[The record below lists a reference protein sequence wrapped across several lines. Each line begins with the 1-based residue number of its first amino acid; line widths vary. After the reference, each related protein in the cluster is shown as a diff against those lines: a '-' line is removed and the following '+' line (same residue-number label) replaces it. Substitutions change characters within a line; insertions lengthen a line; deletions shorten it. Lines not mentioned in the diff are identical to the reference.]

1 MEVILLEKIRNL
13 GDLGDKVRVKPGF
26 GRNFLIP
33 YGKALP
39 ATEGNVEVFE
49 ARKAELIKKAQ
60 ESLNAAK
67 MRAEAVA
74 GLTLTVSALASE
86 EGKLY
91 GSISSA
97 QIAETAAAAGVEVEI
112 NEISIPDGVIRQV
125 GEFPVLFHFHADVEA
140 QVTLVVEAQKAN

>member
-1 MEVILLEKIRNL
+1 MEVILLQKIRNL

-39 ATEGNVEVFE
+39 ANDANVEVFE
-49 ARKAELIKKAQ
+49 ARKAELIKQAQ

-67 MRAEAVA
+67 MRAEACE
-74 GLTLTVSALASE
+74 GLELRVSALASE

-91 GSISSA
+91 GSIHAS
-97 QIAETAAAAGVEVEI
+97 QIAEAAAAVGVEL
-112 NEISIPDGVIRQV
+112 NASEISTDEVIRQV
-125 GEFPVLFHFHADVEA
+125 GEFEVTVSFHADV
-140 QVTLVVEAQKAN
+140 QSRVKLIVEAEKAA

>member
-26 GRNFLIP
+26 GRNFLVP

-39 ATEGNVEVFE
+39 ASEDNLKVFE
-49 ARKAELIKKAQ
+49 ARKAELVKQAQ

-67 MRAEAVA
+67 MRAETCTDLVLEV
-74 GLTLTVSALASE
+74 GVLASE

-91 GSISSA
+91 GSVGA
-97 QIAETAAAAGVEVEI
+97 GQIAEAAEARGI
-112 NEISIPDGVIRQV
+112 TIQPNEIDLEDVIRQV
-125 GEFPVLFHFHADVEA
+125 GEYDVNLVFHADVQTKI
-140 QVTLVVEAQKAN
+140 QVVVNAEKTA

>member
-39 ATEGNVEVFE
+39 ATAANVEVFE
-49 ARKAELIKKAQ
+49 ARKAELIKKAE
-60 ESLNAAK
+60 ESLSAAR
-67 MRAEAVA
+67 MRADAAEGAVF
-74 GLTLTVSALASE
+74 TVEALASE

-91 GSISSA
+91 GSVNA
-97 QIAETAAAAGVEVEI
+97 QQVVEAAAAQGIELEPHEV
-112 NEISIPDGVIRQV
+112 SMPDGVVREV
-125 GEFPVLFHFHADVEA
+125 GESVVMLHFHADVEVEA
-140 QVTLVVEAQKAN
+140 KLVVEPAKVS